1 MTPWPNAFSVE
12 GTYVSV
18 VPLTFDHQA
27 DLESATADGDLHKFW
42 YTTIPK
48 PDQVKSEIERRLDLR
63 EKSSMMP
70 FAIIDK
76 SNNRAVGMTTYM
88 NIDAINKRVEI
99 GSTWYR
105 KSVQRSPLNTEC
117 KLLLLRYAFEHLNCI
132 AVEFRTH
139 FVNHQSRRAIE
150 RLGAKLDGV
159 IRSHMILPN
168 GTVRD
173 TAVYSI
179 IPSEWPTVEANLKWM
194 LEKPHD

>member
-27 DLESATADGDLHKFW
+27 DLESAAADGELHKLW
-42 YTTIPK
+42 YTKIPK
-48 PDQVKSEIERRLDLR
+48 PDQVKYEIGRRLDLR
-63 EKSSMMP
+63 EKGSMMP
-70 FAIIDK
+70 FAIIDQ

-99 GSTWYR
+99 GSTWHR

-117 KLLLLRYAFEHLNCI
+117 KLLLLRYAFKYLNCI

-159 IRSHMILPN
+159 LRSHMILPN

-179 IPSEWPTVEANLKWM
+179 IPSEWPTIEANLKWM
-194 LEKPHD
+194 LKKPRD